1 MTTRSD
7 LHALVDKLE
16 DGKLEEARTRLEF
29 LHSEDPLLKLLNE
42 APYDDE
48 PYTDEEQRQV
58 EEADRSIERGEWVS
72 LSDFEKS
79 LGDEHPT

>member
-16 DGKLEEARTRLEF
+16 DAKLEEARTRLE
-29 LHSEDPLLKLLNE
+29 LLNSDDPLLKLLNE

-48 PYTDEEQRQV
+48 PYTEEEQRAVQ
-58 EEADRSIERGEWVS
+58 EARERMDRGEWVS
-72 LSDFEKS
+72 WEELRRSVQ
-79 LGDEHPT
+79 DERAT